1 VSNEIIL
8 AICVTAFVLNVLIMS
23 HNVRKGNVAYA
34 CLSFVGAACAVLG
47 VINTIKEVF

>member
-1 VSNEIIL
+1 MSNEIIL
-8 AICVTAFVLNVLIMS
+8 SICVAAFVLNVITMS

-34 CLSFVGAACAVLG
+34 YLSFVGAAFAVVG